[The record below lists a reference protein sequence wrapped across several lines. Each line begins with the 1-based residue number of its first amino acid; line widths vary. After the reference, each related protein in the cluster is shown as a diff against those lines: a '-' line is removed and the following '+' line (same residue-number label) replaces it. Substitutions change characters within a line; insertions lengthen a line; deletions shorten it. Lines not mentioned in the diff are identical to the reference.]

1 MPGVL
6 DSMDATHLH
15 SSGSCDVAIPA
26 EIPFP
31 LRPYQRDGVSFFS
44 KTEAALLADEMGLG
58 KTVQTIL
65 AIRALRQAGQCQ
77 RALIVCPRSL
87 CANWQNE
94 FSTWAPNL
102 LVRVVEGTTDNR
114 RGLDHLPIPVL
125 ITTYEL
131 MRLDGDLLDRTT
143 PFDVVVLDEAQ
154 RVKDES
160 SQTSVACR
168 GIPRKRSWALTG
180 TPVENCPDDMIAL
193 FSFVKRGLVYAGM
206 PVGELHAAIRPLFL
220 RRTKAEVLADLP
232 PIILQDVHLVL
243 DGQQLCAYRDA
254 WHGRLTDSILC
265 TQRGTASLFALL
277 TRLKQLC
284 NMHVPSGESVKL
296 DALKVVLENHR
307 ASGDKLLLFSQ
318 YVETLEW
325 LATRLDGFPNRIY
338 HGGLNGQAR
347 DETLRWFKHSAGPS
361 MLLVSLKAGGVG
373 LNLQEAATVV
383 MFDRWWNP
391 AAEDQAIQRAHRFGR
406 KRPLHALRFIVD
418 DTVEQRVAALLH
430 RKRLL
435 FDQYVNE
442 ADNAECDRLTHA
454 DLRLI
459 LGLPETPGK
468 SALTP

>member
-1 MPGVL
+1 MGT
-6 DSMDATHLH
+6 THLH
-15 SSGSCDVAIPA
+15 HDGGGSLAMPA

-31 LRPYQRDGVSFFS
+31 LRPYQRQGVFFFS
-44 KTEAALLADEMGLG
+44 QADAALLADEMGLG

-102 LVRVVEGTTDNR
+102 LVRVVEGTADNR
-114 RGLDHLPIPVL
+114 RAFYNLPIPVL
-125 ITTYEL
+125 ISTYEL
-131 MRLDGDLLDRTT
+131 MRLDVDLLDRTT

-160 SQTSVACR
+160 SQASVACR
-168 GIPRKRSWALTG
+168 GIPRRRSWALTG
-180 TPVENCPDDMIAL
+180 TPVENCPDDLIAL
-193 FSFVKRGLVYAGM
+193 FSFVKRGILYAGM
-206 PVGELHAAIRPLFL
+206 PVGELHDAIRPYFL
-220 RRTKAEVLADLP
+220 RRTKSEVLAELP
-232 PIILQDVHLVL
+232 PIIQQEVHLL
-243 DGQQLCAYRDA
+243 MDGQQLCAYRDA
-254 WHGRLTDSILC
+254 WHGRLRDPSGSS
-265 TQRGTASLFALL
+265 QRSTASLFALL

-307 ASGDKLLLFSQ
+307 ACGDKLLLFSQ

-325 LATRLDGFPNRIY
+325 LAKRLDGFPHRIY
-338 HGGLNGQAR
+338 HGGLNGPAR
-347 DETLRWFKHSAGPS
+347 EEALLWFRQSAGPS
-361 MLLVSLKAGGVG
+361 VLLVSLKAGGVG

-406 KRPLHALRFIVD
+406 ARPLHVLRFIVD
-418 DTVEQRVAALLH
+418 GTVEQRIAALLEK
-430 RKRLL
+430 KRLL
-435 FDQYVNE
+435 FDQYIND
-442 ADNAECDRLTHA
+442 ADNAEIDRLTNA
-454 DLRLI
+454 DLRVI
-459 LGLPETPGK
+459 LGLP
-468 SALTP
+468 